1 MPTRRVTVLNGPN
14 LAQLATRESEHYG
27 ESSYEALERYCVE
40 RGRELDL
47 AVRCRQTDGEGDLVR
62 LIHESAAES
71 DGLLINAAA
80 YTHTSVAVR
89 DALLCVKVPVVE
101 IHLSNP
107 DAREAFRR
115 TNLIADVVAAR
126 VAGFGPG
133 GYGLALE
140 GLKSLLD

>member
-1 MPTRRVTVLNGPN
+1 MPTRRVVVLNGPN

-27 ESSYEALERYCVE
+27 EASYEDLQRYCLE
-40 RGRELDL
+40 RGRELGL
-47 AVRCRQTDGEGDLVR
+47 EVRCLQTDGEGDLVR
-62 LIHESAAES
+62 LIHESAADS
-71 DGLLINAAA
+71 DGLLLNAAA

-101 IHLSNP
+101 VHLSNP

-126 VAGFGPG
+126 VAGFGLR

-140 GLKSLLD
+140 GLRTLLD